1 MSQLLTTLLYAAIWL
16 QCQVEKR
23 LRTAYESGSDGGGV
37 RRKIIENGGVT
48 LVTVVVYQKTQL
60 VQLTY

>member
-16 QCQVEKR
+16 QCQVEKH
-23 LRTAYESGSDGGGV
+23 LWTAYESGSDGGGE
-37 RRKIIENGGVT
+37 RREIIGNRGVT